1 MKKGTK
7 IGLLVGGATAT
18 ITTVYFLNQKNRSKF
33 EMNMSKEIDELAQP
47 SDEQEDKM
55 VYEGAQTA
63 IDYVN
68 RLQDKKRKPIIR
80 SSE

>member
-18 ITTVYFLNQKNRSKF
+18 ITTAYLLNQRNRNGIG
-33 EMNMSKEIDELAQP
+33 NMSKEIDELAQP

-68 RLQDKKRKPIIR
+68 RLQDEKRVFK
-80 SSE
+80 